1 MAYNACFDGL
11 LCFDWQLFLNL
22 TQKTKSVVALNL
34 KTALILKVFNALRQA
49 KIACFQYLAST
60 KFNANQN
67 QQQYLALKFLYFKFK
82 LLIYDP
88 KLLKTS
94 KQLPN
99 AIKTLLL
106 ASKACQR
113 NNKIAKKWLYHLP
126 YCDPATPRLNL
137 MQQKTAQACQTLN
150 LSVKLTLIFKKW
162 GGSICCFKIP
172 PVDIL

>member
-113 NNKIAKKWLYHLP
+113 NNKIAKKMALP
-126 YCDPATPRLNL
+126 PALLRPSNSTLKFNATKNSIGML
-137 MQQKTAQACQTLN
+137 DFKFISKTY
-150 LSVKLTLIFKKW
+150 F
-162 GGSICCFKIP
+162 
-172 PVDIL
+172 DI

>member
-99 AIKTLLL
+99 ATKALFITHQRML
-106 ASKACQR
+106 ARYQ
-113 NNKIAKKWLYHLP
+113 KIAKKWLYHLP
-126 YCDPATPRLNL
+126 YCDQVTPCLNL
-137 MQQKTAQACQTLN
+137 KRPKNSISYLAFKFISKTY
-150 LSVKLTLIFKKW
+150 F
-162 GGSICCFKIP
+162 
-172 PVDIL
+172 DI